1 MTKYIIIGAASLI
14 VLVLLCALFMYR
26 GKIFVKH
33 GTRYTNDSKT
43 EKDGEM
49 NITYNTADIL
59 LKVGKAYKVGKKE
72 KIIPGKYKVL
82 SADGMA
88 EEFNIRIHDVVRGYK
103 HDTDIVLA
111 EGDVITA
118 VSHNVILR

>member
-1 MTKYIIIGAASLI
+1 MTKYIIIGVVAFVVLI
-14 VLVLLCALFMYR
+14 LLCLLFTYR
-26 GKIFVKH
+26 GKVFVKH
-33 GTRYTNDSKT
+33 GTRYTSDAKT

-49 NITYNTADIL
+49 NVTYTTHDFL
-59 LKVGKAYKVGKKE
+59 LKMGEEYKVGKKE
-72 KIIPGKYKVL
+72 KLLPGKYKVL

-88 EEFNIRIHDVVRGYK
+88 EEFNIRIHDIVRSYK